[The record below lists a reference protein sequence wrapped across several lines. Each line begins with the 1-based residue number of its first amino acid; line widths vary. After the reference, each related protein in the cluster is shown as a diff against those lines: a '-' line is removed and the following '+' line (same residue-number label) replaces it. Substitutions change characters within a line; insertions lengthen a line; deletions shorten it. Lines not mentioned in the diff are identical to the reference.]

1 MKLGSGPG
9 QSSKGTGINGGGTS
23 TGSGGQTQS
32 GKQNTLQNITKCLT
46 ITQITKVPHQ
56 ISKLKSWNTQHECKQ
71 LYFFWISSGIVL
83 MKEI

>member
-32 GKQNTLQNITKCLT
+32 GKHNTLQNITKCLT

-56 ISKLKSWNTQHECKQ
+56 ISKLKAEIHKTNVNNFIFSELVQA
-71 LYFFWISSGIVL
+71 FF
-83 MKEI
+83 